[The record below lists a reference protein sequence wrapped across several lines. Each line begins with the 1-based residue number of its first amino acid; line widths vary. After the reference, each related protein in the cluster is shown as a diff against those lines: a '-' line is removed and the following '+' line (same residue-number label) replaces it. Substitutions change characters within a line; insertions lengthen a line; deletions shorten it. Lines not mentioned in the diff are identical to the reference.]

1 MNGHRRTL
9 LGLALLG
16 TVEPLL
22 AAVPMSGGQRSHEAL
37 ARELA
42 AIVADP
48 ACELASLS
56 VLAIR
61 DGKVSY
67 EGQFGRR
74 RIGNGIVPDLPANRD
89 TLYRIASISKLMTTL
104 GLMRLVED
112 KGIDLDADVS
122 GYLGFKLRNPHFPD
136 RPLTLRHLL
145 THTSSLRDEAGYSFP
160 AGTALRDFV
169 TPGAALYG
177 KGAMW
182 ASNAGP
188 GAYFTYCNLGWGLI
202 GTLMERVSGERFD
215 GLMQRLLLQ
224 PLGLTA
230 GYNPAALPPAALANL
245 ATLYRKRTTDTEI
258 WDPNGPWIAQV
269 DDYASRPPAPP
280 PGIERYVIGDNAT
293 PFSPTGGLRIAARD
307 MGVVMLML
315 MNGGVHEGTRILQPA
330 TLKNMFARQWT
341 ADGAGTNGDT
351 LNGFFHSWGLGNAQF
366 PDQPGR
372 RLVEGGFD
380 AVGHLG
386 DAYGLRSVFAFDP
399 ARRNGLIVLVGGS
412 SSDPGLQ
419 KGTYSALAR
428 FEERVLT
435 SLFRHAI

>member
-22 AAVPMSGGQRSHEAL
+22 AAVPMSGGQRSHEAF

-61 DGKVSY
+61 DGHISY

-74 RIGNGIVPDLPANRD
+74 RIANGATLDAPANRD

-122 GYLGFKLRNPHFPD
+122 AYLGFSLRNPHFPE
-136 RPLTLRHLL
+136 RTITLRHLL
-145 THTSSLRDEAGYSFP
+145 THRSSLRDDAGYSFP

-182 ASNAGP
+182 ANKAGP
-188 GAYFTYCNLGWGLI
+188 G
-202 GTLMERVSGERFD
+202 S
-215 GLMQRLLLQ
+215 
-224 PLGLTA
+224 A
-230 GYNPAALPPAALANL
+230 GYAA
-245 ATLYRKRTTDTEI
+245 
-258 WDPNGPWIAQV
+258 
-269 DDYASRPPAPP
+269 
-280 PGIERYVIGDNAT
+280 
-293 PFSPTGGLRIAARD
+293 
-307 MGVVMLML
+307 
-315 MNGGVHEGTRILQPA
+315 
-330 TLKNMFARQWT
+330 
-341 ADGAGTNGDT
+341 
-351 LNGFFHSWGLGNAQF
+351 
-366 PDQPGR
+366 
-372 RLVEGGFD
+372 
-380 AVGHLG
+380 
-386 DAYGLRSVFAFDP
+386 
-399 ARRNGLIVLVGGS
+399 
-412 SSDPGLQ
+412 
-419 KGTYSALAR
+419 
-428 FEERVLT
+428 
-435 SLFRHAI
+435 